1 MRLQGCRYDVRRKS
15 FYVNGHERDDVV
27 ATRTQFCKSYLTEL
41 EPHCKRWIQVS
52 MKDPTTI
59 NDLDIGLGHIYF
71 NIVKNEHVIEYHIDY
86 WNLLKQPPVYEYHR
100 NQGR

>member
-1 MRLQGCRYDVRRKS
+1 MRLLGFRYDVRRKS

-71 NIVKNEHVIEYHIDY
+71 NIVKMST
-86 WNLLKQPPVYEYHR
+86 
-100 NQGR
+100 